1 MCGYLLSSK
10 SDSTNKAYKHG
21 FQRWKKFIN
30 DHEHSEVPAQP
41 IHVALY
47 ITYLL
52 DSGDSYSTVNTA
64 IYSIKWMHEISGYPD
79 PTDNSFVKSLQES
92 AKRLTSRPVR
102 RKDPVDRQM
111 LQTLCDLHADT
122 TDVLM
127 LRNLAMI
134 LIGFAGFFKI

>member
-1 MCGYLLSSK
+1 ME
-10 SDSTNKAYKHG
+10 
-21 FQRWKKFIN
+21 KFIN
-30 DHEHSEVPAQP
+30 DHEHSEIPA

-52 DSGDSYSTVNTA
+52 DSGASYSTVNTA

-92 AKRLTSRPVR
+92 AKRLTGRPVR

-111 LQTLCDLHADT
+111 LQTLYDLHTNTST

-134 LIGFAGFFKI
+134 LIGFAGFLRFDELSSLKCKDVIVEQNY